1 MSENNFPKNKAAL
14 QSNEEDS
21 SDLNGT
27 ENSNSSFLENYFGP
41 NGILPLDTSN
51 QSTTATPSS
60 ENSSTNPVDKRFL
73 LQNEDIEEDFKELS
87 LVPSEQDQEK
97 LDNSLNQLI
106 QDLDENLEEND
117 NASDVQEE
125 EKKSIVLLGRKRTK
139 SHDLEPY
146 SSDEE

>member
-1 MSENNFPKNKAAL
+1 MSENNLPKEKATL

-21 SDLNGT
+21 SSQNGT
-27 ENSNSSFLENYFGP
+27 ENSNSSLLENYFGP
-41 NGILPLDTSN
+41 NGIFPLDTSN
-51 QSTTATPSS
+51 QSTAATPSS

-73 LQNEDIEEDFKELS
+73 VQNEDIEEDFKEL
-87 LVPSEQDQEK
+87 LMIKDQDKES
-97 LDNSLNQLI
+97 LDNSFFQLI
-106 QDLDENLEEND
+106 QDLGENLEEND

>member
-1 MSENNFPKNKAAL
+1 MSENNLPKDKASL

-21 SDLNGT
+21 SSQNGT
-27 ENSNSSFLENYFGP
+27 ENSNSSLLENYFGP
-41 NGILPLDTSN
+41 NGIFPLDTSN
-51 QSTTATPSS
+51 QSTAATPSS

-73 LQNEDIEEDFKELS
+73 VQNEDIEKDFNELS
-87 LVPSEQDQEK
+87 LVHGDQDQES
-97 LDNSLNQLI
+97 LDNSFFQLI
-106 QDLDENLEEND
+106 QDLGENLEEND

-139 SHDLEPY
+139 LHDLEPY

>member
-1 MSENNFPKNKAAL
+1 MSENNLPKDKAIL

-21 SDLNGT
+21 SSQNGT
-27 ENSNSSFLENYFGP
+27 ENSNSSLLENYFGP
-41 NGILPLDTSN
+41 NGIFPLDTSN
-51 QSTTATPSS
+51 QSTAATPSS

-73 LQNEDIEEDFKELS
+73 LQNEDIEEDFNELS
-87 LVPSEQDQEK
+87 MNREQDQES
-97 LDNSLNQLI
+97 LDNSFFQLI
-106 QDLDENLEEND
+106 QDLGENLEEND

>member
-1 MSENNFPKNKAAL
+1 MSENNLPKDKASL

-27 ENSNSSFLENYFGP
+27 ENSNSSLLENYFGP
-41 NGILPLDTSN
+41 NGIFPLDTSN

-60 ENSSTNPVDKRFL
+60 ENSSINLVDKRFL
-73 LQNEDIEEDFKELS
+73 VQNEDIEEDFNELS
-87 LVPSEQDQEK
+87 MNREQDQES
-97 LDNSLNQLI
+97 LDNSFFQLI
-106 QDLDENLEEND
+106 QDLGENLEEND

>member
-1 MSENNFPKNKAAL
+1 MSENNLPKDKASL

-21 SDLNGT
+21 SSQNGT
-27 ENSNSSFLENYFGP
+27 ENSNSSLLENYFGP
-41 NGILPLDTSN
+41 NGIFPLDTSN
-51 QSTTATPSS
+51 QSTAATPSS

-73 LQNEDIEEDFKELS
+73 VRNEGVEEDFKES
-87 LVPSEQDQEK
+87 LTIRDQDQES
-97 LDNSLNQLI
+97 LDNSFFQLI
-106 QDLDENLEEND
+106 QDLGENLEEND